1 VFEVPD
7 TTQIYTEAAIRAL
20 RDVHGRTHRLP
31 ITKLEK
37 SQNLNEAYEYECHP
51 SNPRDRLND

>member
-37 SQNLNEAYEYECHP
+37 SQNLNEAY
-51 SNPRDRLND
+51 